1 MENKRKIS
9 AVELVKDGLI
19 LLLTCSALWLLA
31 QTPLADPLRGLLRE
45 EGPRAAAGQAQ
56 GVNRAEGALPLAMV
70 VNLPGSDRLP
80 EEIGRAHV

>member
-45 EGPRAAAGQAQ
+45 EGPRAAAGQA
-56 GVNRAEGALPLAMV
+56 
-70 VNLPGSDRLP
+70 
-80 EEIGRAHV
+80 